1 MSTDPPDNR
10 RQNMGPVVPYAGFG
24 PAHEGRRPADAAHL
38 HDAHHPDVEAKP
50 AEGGWRHRLL
60 MLVCCIPML
69 ILVVVLVASGA
80 AGGGAIVFALLCV
93 GMMAVM
99 MFAMPGEHRH

>member
-1 MSTDPPDNR
+1 MSTDLPDSR
-10 RQNMGPVVPYAGFG
+10 RPNIGPVAPYAGFG
-24 PAHEGRRPADAAHL
+24 PPHEGRLPADAAHV
-38 HDAHHPDVEAKP
+38 HDAAQPHVEAEP
-50 AEGGWRHRLL
+50 AKSGWGHRLL

-69 ILVVVLVASGA
+69 ILVVILVASGA

-99 MFAMPGEHRH
+99 IFAMPGEHRH